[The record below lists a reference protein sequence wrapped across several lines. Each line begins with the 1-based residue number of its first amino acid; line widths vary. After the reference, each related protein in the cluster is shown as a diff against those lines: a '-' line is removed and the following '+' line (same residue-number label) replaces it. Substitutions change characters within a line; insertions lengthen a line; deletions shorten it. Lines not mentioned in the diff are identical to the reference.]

1 MIAMAARHSDKR
13 VRAPGAGRPRKTPR
27 SSDRPVPE
35 EIIAEAS
42 HLFARKGVAAT
53 TMADIAAAA
62 GLQVSSLYYYFRSK
76 HEILE
81 AIVGEVNRIP
91 RAALALARAKHEEP
105 ATSLHAFVRADA
117 AVLCRFPFDINEI
130 HRLAGDDDSDFG
142 RYWSERQQL
151 HDDVEALVVDGVAA
165 GTLID
170 VDPHLTALTILANDE
185 AAQNWYRPVGARRLV
200 GADGRST
207 ERYTPEDVGR
217 YLADLTLRGLL
228 RDPSTLDGIRAATEP

>member
-1 MIAMAARHSDKR
+1 MAARYSDERK
-13 VRAPGAGRPRKTPR
+13 RAPGAGRPRKTPR
-27 SSDRPVPE
+27 RSDVPVAQ

-53 TMADIAAAA
+53 TMADIALAA

-91 RAALALARAKHEEP
+91 RAALAAARTAHEDP
-105 ATSLHAFVRADA
+105 ATSLHAFIRADA

-130 HRLAGDDDSDFG
+130 HRLAADDDTEFG
-142 RYWSERQQL
+142 RYWSERQEL
-151 HDDVEALVVDGVAA
+151 HDDVQALVADGIASGA
-165 GTLID
+165 LID

-185 AAQNWYRPVGARRLV
+185 ASQNWFRPVGARRLV
-200 GADGRST
+200 GADGRSI
-207 ERYTPEDVGR
+207 ERYTPEDVGA

-228 RDPSTLDGIRAATEP
+228 RDPAHLDVIRTDTAG

>member
-1 MIAMAARHSDKR
+1 MA
-13 VRAPGAGRPRKTPR
+13 
-27 SSDRPVPE
+27 E

-42 HLFARKGVAAT
+42 HLFARQGVAAT
-53 TMADIAAAA
+53 TMAEIATAA

-91 RAALALARAKHEEP
+91 RAALAAARAEHVDP

-130 HRLAGDDDSDFG
+130 HRLAGDDETDFA
-142 RYWSERQQL
+142 RYWTERQQL
-151 HDDVEALVVDGVAA
+151 HDDVEALVADGIAT

-170 VDPHLTALTILANDE
+170 VDPHLTALTILAGDE
-185 AAQNWYRPVGARRLV
+185 ASQNWFRPVGARRLV
-200 GADGRST
+200 ATDGRST
-207 ERYTPEDVGR
+207 ERYTPEDVGGF
-217 YLADLTLRGLL
+217 LADLTLRGLL
-228 RDPSTLDGIRAATEP
+228 RDPSSLAVIRAATDPRA